1 MPYLV
6 KPTER
11 VSEKV
16 KVIKFPMLI
25 VQGKKRVGKNED
37 GTLANDLYFGDYQS
51 HWSKEDIKAKF
62 IRDLR
67 REKVSEE
74 KIKDKADDIIAELYK
89 YLEVSHKGLKQ
100 KLLNDKYLLVGNLA
114 APIYEYFCSEMRYYN
129 ESVVVPTP
137 TFSEERYE
145 IKEFESLKELVIS
158 AKETKEFV
166 TQTQQI
172 IKEEVDKE
180 PILSKLK
187 ILENETGRIYDIF
200 KQKNVRVISFNTRPI
215 DLLML
220 PLKGKS
226 EEIVK
231 DIVKFSL
238 SLAIHTIWTYKIY
251 LLEYDKNAKK
261 GKLRYE
267 LYDHFGLDA
276 YDILVHNHSLFL
288 KWFVLQR
295 FYWVKPFITKISFE
309 VDF

>member
-1 MPYLV
+1 M
-6 KPTER
+6 
-11 VSEKV
+11 
-16 KVIKFPMLI
+16 
-25 VQGKKRVGKNED
+25 
-37 GTLANDLYFGDYQS
+37 
-51 HWSKEDIKAKF
+51 
-62 IRDLR
+62 
-67 REKVSEE
+67 
-74 KIKDKADDIIAELYK
+74 
-89 YLEVSHKGLKQ
+89 
-100 KLLNDKYLLVGNLA
+100 GNLA
-114 APIYEYFCSEMRYYN
+114 APICEYFCSEMRYYN